1 MTDTQV
7 LKDGREFHFTSR
19 DFDRVRK
26 LIYAHAGISLSESK
40 QELVY
45 SRLSRRLRATGIK
58 TFSEYLALLESNNAA
73 EWEAFTNS
81 LTTNLTSFFR
91 EPHHFPVLAEHL
103 RSIQGKHPISL
114 WCSAASTGEEP
125 YTMAMTVIDTLGRDA
140 AKINILATDL
150 DTKVLETAKAGV
162 YAEERV
168 SKLDP
173 ELVKRFFLR
182 GTGSQAGFVRV
193 RPELREMIT
202 FRQANLLHKDW
213 QIRPPLD
220 VIFCR
225 NVMIYFDKQTQLDIL
240 KKFVP
245 LLRSDGLLFAGH
257 SESFHQA
264 DEYFKLRGKTV
275 YELSP
280 KYKQQRITE
289 ENH

>member
-1 MTDTQV
+1 MNSI
-7 LKDGREFHFTSR
+7 FTSR

-26 LIYAHAGISLSESK
+26 LIYAHAGISLSDSK

-58 TFSEYLALLESNNAA
+58 TFSEYLVLLENNNAA
-73 EWEAFTNS
+73 EWESFTNS

-91 EPHHFPVLAEHL
+91 EPHHFPILAEHL
-103 RSIQGKHPISL
+103 RSIAGKHPITM

-125 YTMAMTVIDTLGRDA
+125 YTMAMTVIDTLGHDA
-140 AKINILATDL
+140 SKVTILATDL

-162 YAEERV
+162 YPDERV

-182 GTGSQAGFVRV
+182 GTGAQTGFVRV
-193 RPELREMIT
+193 RPELRDMIS
-202 FRQANLLHKDW
+202 FRQINLLHQDW
-213 QIRPPLD
+213 HIRPPLD

-245 LLRSDGLLFAGH
+245 LLRSNGLLFAGH

-280 KYKQQRITE
+280 KYKLQRKGE
-289 ENH
+289 ESR